1 MVCFCHAS
9 ATQIEQFVA
18 QFPQPAAT
26 GGVSA
31 SVSASATAGL
41 SVTAGA
47 PPALPL
53 VGTGLRGE
61 NIAKAL
67 WQWLGSRELP
77 GPAFTPDPQWL
88 RTPLPQMQ
96 MTPLQ
101 GGTVSLLGQLRAQAQ
116 AQLGLDLLHPA
127 QAKAFS
133 AALATLKARLAALAR
148 NPVVARFSPTAWV
161 RLATLNDAV
170 TAVHTALSSPVFA
183 PSPAQLKQFTTPG
196 GQPMAL
202 WEPFAQRLREL
213 APMIA
218 ATRQLGIAPG
228 DTERLAVAMRS
239 LTQVKVPSLTA
250 QETSVMNT
258 LSSAMS
264 AVKRLTASLGGNPLQ
279 QGYAA
284 VAAKVQA
291 SLNLALRQ
299 VSEQLG
305 LKLAGMTPETA
316 LAEIMQRLPQL
327 PPQPSGLVTAGSVKA
342 ALEAKAM
349 AALQWQVPE
358 THPAAGTGL
367 LAMSF
372 AERMQASLG
381 GSPFLARHC
390 TQGCDAELLASTL
403 G

>member
-9 ATQIEQFVA
+9 VGKIEQFVS
-18 QFPQPAAT
+18 QFSPPPAA
-26 GGVSA
+26 GGGSAGVSA
-31 SVSASATAGL
+31 SVSAGNG
-41 SVTAGA
+41 VTA
-47 PPALPL
+47 PPPTLPL

-61 NIAKAL
+61 NIAKTL
-67 WQWLGSRELP
+67 WQWLGTRELP

-116 AQLGLDLLHPA
+116 SKLGLDLLHPA

-133 AALATLKARLAALAR
+133 AALATMKARLATLAR
-148 NPVVARFSPTAWV
+148 NPALTRFSPTPWV

-170 TAVHTALSSPVFA
+170 TAVHSALSSPVFA
-183 PSPAQLKQFTTPG
+183 PSPAQLDQFANPG
-196 GQPMAL
+196 GQPMAV

-228 DTERLAVAMRS
+228 DTEQLAAAMHS

-250 QETSVMNT
+250 EETSVMNT

-284 VAAKVQA
+284 VAAKVQT
-291 SLNLALRQ
+291 SLNQALRQ

-305 LKLAGMTPETA
+305 VKLAGMTPETA
-316 LAEIMQRLPQL
+316 LAEIMQRLPAL
-327 PPQPSGLVTAGSVKA
+327 SPQPSRLVTAGSVKA

-372 AERMQASLG
+372 AERMQTALG

-390 TQGCDAELLASTL
+390 TEGCDAELLASAL

>member
-9 ATQIEQFVA
+9 VGKIEHFVSQFSH
-18 QFPQPAAT
+18 PAAA
-26 GGVSA
+26 GGASAGASA
-31 SVSASATAGL
+31 SVSARAGVSA
-41 SVTAGA
+41 A
-47 PPALPL
+47 PPTLPL

-67 WQWLGSRELP
+67 WQWLGTRELP

-116 AQLGLDLLHPA
+116 SQLGLDLLHPA

-133 AALATLKARLAALAR
+133 AALATMKARLAALAH
-148 NPVVARFSPTAWV
+148 NPAVAQFSPRPWV

-170 TAVHTALSSPVFA
+170 TSVQSATSSPVFA

-196 GQPMAL
+196 GQPMAV

-228 DTERLAVAMRS
+228 DTQRLAAAMRS
-239 LTQVKVPSLTA
+239 LTQVKVPTLTA
-250 QETSVMNT
+250 EETSVMNT

-291 SLNLALRQ
+291 SLNATLRQ

-305 LKLAGMTPETA
+305 VKLAGKTPETA

-327 PPQPSGLVTAGSVKA
+327 PPQPSRLVTAGSVKA

-349 AALQWQVPE
+349 AALKWQVPE

-372 AERMQASLG
+372 AERMQATLG

-390 TQGCDAELLASTL
+390 TQGCDAELLASAL